1 MKKKF
6 SISNIRD
13 YIPIIISFIILVIL
27 VIGLIFTINIK
38 FDEKNA
44 TVDTSSNDNY
54 ISLNIEDL
62 ALDIQACDGDTTGP
76 DDAKKVTFDY
86 KTEWVF
92 DRQEYDMSA
101 ATADTKELTD
111 LPLIDVDTMA
121 FDITLSN
128 ITDKLKV
135 VITNDFDDEVVNI
148 NYSDT
153 TNGTYVYQTKNTNDI
168 IRYTVSIYSSSCN
181 NLYREFEVLMPKY
194 NYYSDYDRCKYV
206 TSYYCQKLVTSD
218 FSFTDF
224 SINTNDEYEKNYQK
238 AVEEEAKKENNSI
251 RNILSNNYIMF
262 IVIAVILIILII
274 VFITL
279 RFKRKRGK

>member
-1 MKKKF
+1 MKSKF
-6 SISNIRD
+6 SFSNIRD
-13 YIPIIISFIILVIL
+13 YIPVIISFIILIVL

-44 TVDTSSNDNY
+44 VVDTSSNDNY
-54 ISLNIEDL
+54 VSLNIEDL
-62 ALDIQACDGDTTGP
+62 ALDVQACDGDTTGP
-76 DDAKKVTFDY
+76 DDARNVTFDY

-101 ATADTKELTD
+101 ATDDTKALTD
-111 LPLIDVDTMA
+111 LPLIDIDTMA

-128 ITDKLKV
+128 ITGKLRL
-135 VITNDFDDEVVNI
+135 VITNDYDDEVVNI

-153 TNGTYVYQTKNTNDI
+153 NEGTYVYQTKNTDEI
-168 IRYTVSIYSSSCN
+168 IRYTVKIYSSSCD

-194 NYYSDYDRCKYV
+194 NYYSDYDRCNYV
-206 TSYYCQKLVTSD
+206 ANYYCQKLVTSN
-218 FSFTDF
+218 FGFTDF

-238 AVEEEAKKENNSI
+238 QLDEENKKQNSSI
-251 RNILSNNYIMF
+251 INLLSNHYILVIIIAAVL
-262 IVIAVILIILII
+262 IVLII

-279 RFKRKRGK
+279 RLKRKRGK